1 MNPAEAQ
8 MREERLKKADTPK
21 IHMKIKRRARG
32 RAHSSL
38 QEPITIANLK
48 SSFRH
53 IGHMYLGCV
62 RLTPILF

>member
-1 MNPAEAQ
+1 MNLAEAQ

-21 IHMKIKRRARG
+21 IHMKIKRRAR
-32 RAHSSL
+32 AHSSL

-53 IGHMYLGCV
+53 IGHMFLGRV
-62 RLTPILF
+62 GLTPILF